1 MAEFKISPLWPT
13 TPNQC

>member
-1 MAEFKISPLWPT
+1 MAEFKINPLWPT